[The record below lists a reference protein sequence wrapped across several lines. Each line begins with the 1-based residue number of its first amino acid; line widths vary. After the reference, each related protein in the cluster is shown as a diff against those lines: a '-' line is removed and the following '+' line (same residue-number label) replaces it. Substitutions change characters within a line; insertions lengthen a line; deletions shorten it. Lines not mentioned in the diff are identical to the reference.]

1 MASNFDGSADTSI
14 ELTTNEGAPV
24 LPVVSQVTGSKGIA
38 TLTQDLQKSVVH
50 TLRAYAS
57 VVGAGTVQTATW
69 GLSNSCVL
77 TNPGSTAVS
86 TKVTILGSGGTF
98 VSATTTV
105 QPGQR
110 VSAIERNGSI
120 VFKVL

>member
-1 MASNFDGSADTSI
+1 
-14 ELTTNEGAPV
+14 
-24 LPVVSQVTGSKGIA
+24 VTGSKGVA
-38 TLTQDLQKSVVH
+38 TLTQDLQKSLVH

-57 VVGAGTVQTATW
+57 VVGAGTVQAITG
-69 GLSNSCVL
+69 GLSNTCVL
-77 TNPGSTAVS
+77 TNSGSTALS

-110 VSAIERNGSI
+110 VTASELNGSI